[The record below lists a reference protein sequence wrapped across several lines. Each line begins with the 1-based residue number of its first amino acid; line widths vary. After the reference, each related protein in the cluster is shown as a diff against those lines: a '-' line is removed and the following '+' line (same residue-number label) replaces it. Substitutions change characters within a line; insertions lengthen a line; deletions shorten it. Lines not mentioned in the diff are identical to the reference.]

1 MMRLPARPLAATA
14 VLATVLAT
22 TAGCFWDDAAVQ
34 SPGTAKAADA
44 SSTAGQPAAAQTPR
58 PGSEPLFHSTSATE
72 GKFHEFETEGGFLV
86 RFACKGAGTAS
97 VSLGAG
103 HTFDYKCTIA
113 APEQQNPIETSK
125 PGRTTYRIAVTT
137 SDPKTTWSLFLDR
150 SLTR

>member
-1 MMRLPARPLAATA
+1 MRLPARPLAAMA
-14 VLATVLAT
+14 MLAAGRAT
-22 TAGCFWDDAAVQ
+22 TAGCFWDDSSQAAP
-34 SPGTAKAADA
+34 SAAKTSDA
-44 SSTAGQPAAAQTPR
+44 GSTAGQPSAAQTPR

-72 GKFHEFETEGGFLV
+72 GRFHEFETEGNFLV

-103 HTFDYKCTIA
+103 HKFDYKCTAA
-113 APEQQNPIETSK
+113 APEQQNPIESRK
-125 PGRTTYRIAVTT
+125 PGRVTYRVEVTT